1 MTGNQKM
8 TTGKQGEINVTPMI
22 DVLLVLII
30 IFMIIIPQRST
41 GLQSQI
47 PESSRKKAKAQS
59 LDIVVSVGDNR
70 SLTINSEPV
79 AWADLDH
86 RLTQISAQRPGGVL
100 FVDGSPHADFEDVA
114 RVLDAARGAG
124 IQKVALMPKTVKP
137 KKR

>member
-1 MTGNQKM
+1 M

-41 GLQSQI
+41 GLASQV
-47 PESSRKKAKAQS
+47 PQPSNQKAKSQS

-70 SLTINSEPV
+70 SLSINSEPV
-79 AWADLDH
+79 AWAELDH
-86 RLTQISAQRPGGVL
+86 RLLQISAQRPGGVL
-100 FVDGSPHADFEDVA
+100 FVDGSPRADFEDVA
-114 RVLDAARGAG
+114 RVLDTARGAG
-124 IQKVALMPKTVKP
+124 IYKVALLP

>member
-1 MTGNQKM
+1 MQM

-41 GLQSQI
+41 GLASQV
-47 PESSRKKAKAQS
+47 PQPSNQKAKSQS

-70 SLTINSEPV
+70 SLSINSEPV
-79 AWADLDH
+79 AWAELDH
-86 RLTQISAQRPGGVL
+86 RLLQISAQRPGGVL
-100 FVDGSPHADFEDVA
+100 FVDGSPRADFEDVA
-114 RVLDAARGAG
+114 RVLDTARGAG
-124 IQKVALMPKTVKP
+124 IYKVALLP